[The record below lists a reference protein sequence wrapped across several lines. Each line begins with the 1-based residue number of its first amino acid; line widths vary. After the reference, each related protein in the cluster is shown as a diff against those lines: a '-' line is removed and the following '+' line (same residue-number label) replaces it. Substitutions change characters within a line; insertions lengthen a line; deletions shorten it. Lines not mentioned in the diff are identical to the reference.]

1 MITTRGFALYT
12 ALLGLCLG
20 VALAGDGLAAWLP
33 FNLIILVHGV
43 AFVSVGGLTAFGI
56 HSLFSRR
63 NRSISFYLGG
73 CVALFSWLAYALGNE

>member
-1 MITTRGFALYT
+1 MFTTRGIALYT

-20 VALAGDGLAAWLP
+20 VALAGDSLGAWLP
-33 FNLIILVHGV
+33 FNLFILVHGV

-63 NRSISFYLGG
+63 NRSISFCLGA
-73 CVALFSWLAYALGNE
+73 CVALFFRRALAFARE